1 VAKPDPYQ
9 RWSGAPKHW
18 VEIPAQRQSPPSF
31 TAPGIPHPVRSTVPP
46 RSAMPSRAVLAA
58 LAVTVTALLLSMT
71 GPGSS
76 VADLDQPAG
85 PATPTAR

>member
-1 VAKPDPYQ
+1 
-9 RWSGAPKHW
+9 
-18 VEIPAQRQSPPSF
+18 
-31 TAPGIPHPVRSTVPP
+31 
-46 RSAMPSRAVLAA
+46 MPSRAVLAA
-58 LAVTVTALLLSMT
+58 LAVTVTALLLLSMT